1 LTSESLEIFQ
11 QVGYREGISAKLYNL
26 GAIVY
31 LEGDHELARKY
42 FEESYVTS
50 RELDEK
56 INTRLIFDGFAAL
69 AAEDGNFGLAARLS
83 GAAESLGATIGY
95 TIEPAEEIVRKVY
108 LDKLKAVMT
117 QAEFEAEHEIGR
129 RFSPEQAHEL
139 ASNQVGRSTPP
150 SRTGEV
156 SATTP
161 GAMLP
166 RPLFVIIVLIL
177 FLIAAAIMLFSI
189 WPR

>member
-1 LTSESLEIFQ
+1 M
-11 QVGYREGISAKLYNL
+11 GYREGISAKLYNL

-42 FEESYVTS
+42 FEESYITS

-95 TIEPAEEIVRKVY
+95 SIEPAEEIVRKVY
-108 LDKLKAVMT
+108 LDKLRAVMT
-117 QAEFEAEHEIGR
+117 EAEFEAEHEIGR
-129 RFSPEQAHEL
+129 KLSPEQAHEL
-139 ASNQVGRSTPP
+139 ASRQVDKS
-150 SRTGEV
+150 V
-156 SATTP
+156 SLP
-161 GAMLP
+161 GSSDQSPAISDEKSP
-166 RPLFVIIVLIL
+166 KPFVVIVVLLL
-177 FLIAAAIMLFSI
+177 FLIVAAIMLF
-189 WPR
+189 WNWAR